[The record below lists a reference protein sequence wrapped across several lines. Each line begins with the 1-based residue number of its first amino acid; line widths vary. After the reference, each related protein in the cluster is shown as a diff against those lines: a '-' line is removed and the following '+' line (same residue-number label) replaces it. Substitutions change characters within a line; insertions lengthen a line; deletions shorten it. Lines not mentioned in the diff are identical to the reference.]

1 MVIDINLEGGV
12 GKVLENSG
20 GQTLGIYEGSF
31 LEVSPQC
38 QVSQFFLWWINIPP
52 VEDLGA

>member
-52 VEDLGA
+52 VEDLGT

>member
-1 MVIDINLEGGV
+1 MSKNIQDLMVIDIKLEGGGV
-12 GKVLENSG
+12 GKLLENSG

-38 QVSQFFLWWINIPP
+38 QVSQFFL
-52 VEDLGA
+52 